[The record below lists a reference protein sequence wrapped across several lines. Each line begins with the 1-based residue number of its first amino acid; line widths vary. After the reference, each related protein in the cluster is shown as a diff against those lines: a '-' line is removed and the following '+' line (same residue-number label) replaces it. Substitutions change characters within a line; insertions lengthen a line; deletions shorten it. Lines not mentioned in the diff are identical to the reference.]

1 MDSVRLSSACSPLHL
16 PPVLGEC
23 GSGRSLSP
31 RLKPTSSPLSHSL
44 CSCNSPTSAVP
55 PCPPGFPQKMKWAR
69 GRGPRAA
76 HGAKGTAARSQ
87 AGFSTAD
94 SSLPCPGWGPVWVQP
109 VETSPRAGTYQAVQ
123 IPQCPRSGWDDVPQ
137 DTETCCPVLVLQ
149 NSP

>member
-16 PPVLGEC
+16 PPVLGEY

-31 RLKPTSSPLSHSL
+31 LLKPTSSPLSHSL

-55 PCPPGFPQKMKWAR
+55 PCPPGFPRKMKRAR

-76 HGAKGTAARSQ
+76 RGAKGTAARSQ
-87 AGFSTAD
+87 AGFSTVD
-94 SSLPCPGWGPVWVQP
+94 SSLPCPSPGPGWVQP

-123 IPQCPRSGWDDVPQ
+123 IPQCPWSGWDDAPQ
-137 DTETCCPVLVLQ
+137 DTETCCLVLVLQ
-149 NSP
+149 NSL